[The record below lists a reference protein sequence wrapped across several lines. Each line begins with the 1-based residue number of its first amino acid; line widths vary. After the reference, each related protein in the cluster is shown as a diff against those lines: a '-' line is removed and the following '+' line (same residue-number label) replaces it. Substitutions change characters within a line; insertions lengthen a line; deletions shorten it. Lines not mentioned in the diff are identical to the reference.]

1 MTLLRSIL
9 LVAMG
14 GALGSVGRFL
24 LSKAVQEH
32 AATAFPVATFAV
44 NVVGCFVI
52 GLVYGLSLRGNE
64 PAGDTKLLLATG
76 FCGGFTTFSTFMNE
90 GSALMKDEHYTYM
103 MLYLF
108 GSLALGLIAVLSGH
122 QLAKWV

>member
-103 MLYLF
+103 MLYFF